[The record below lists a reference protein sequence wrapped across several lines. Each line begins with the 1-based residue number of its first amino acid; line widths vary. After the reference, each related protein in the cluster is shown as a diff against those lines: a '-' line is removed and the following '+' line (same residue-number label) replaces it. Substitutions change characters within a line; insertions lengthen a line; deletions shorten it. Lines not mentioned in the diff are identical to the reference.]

1 MLSDPT
7 FWVLVAFLIFLGI
20 AGWLKVHDIVIT
32 GLDGHSARIKAELD
46 EAQRLRE
53 EAQATLATYQRK
65 QREALQEAEQ
75 IMAHAR
81 EEAEIA
87 GKESCAAL
95 EVALQRREA
104 QAVDKIAQAEAAA
117 LQEVRDLTVDVAL
130 AATRKVLGDSLQD
143 DKADALV
150 DAAIKELPDKLH

>member
-7 FWVLVAFLIFLGI
+7 FWVLIAFLIFLGI
-20 AGWLKVHDIVIT
+20 AGWLKVHSMAT
-32 GLDGHSARIKAELD
+32 AGLDAHAARIKAELD

-65 QREALQEAEQ
+65 QREAMQEAEQ

-87 GKESCAAL
+87 GKEARAAL
-95 EVALQRREA
+95 EVALKRREA

-117 LQEVRDLTVDVAL
+117 LQEVRELTVDVAL
-130 AATRKVLGDSLQD
+130 AATRKVLGDSLQG